1 MSNLSIPGERGIIE
15 PSAISSQPI
24 DCLKAESCKRTA
36 YIFFWPGAGV
46 RGVPAPANSLSLHV
60 GKSIAFV

>member
-24 DCLKAESCKRTA
+24 DCLKAESCKLTA
-36 YIFFWPGAGV
+36 YIFFWPQV
-46 RGVPAPANSLSLHV
+46 LEFV
-60 GKSIAFV
+60 GFLLLPIPFLYTLGKV